1 MLAESTSVHGQM
13 LGGDAFVTH
22 INAFS
27 GCACFIDRETQRAKL
42 ASGPSDMSSVGS
54 DSALSTSDSALADF
68 FVLQYVPPT
77 HIAQKQTIRQ

>member
-1 MLAESTSVHGQM
+1 M

-54 DSALSTSDSALADF
+54 DSALADF